1 MWTYVLQSAIIDLER
16 MDDIMSKY
24 ADLPEHS
31 KKQQVEY
38 KKLRLKRVPLD
49 MQLDEYDRLKQAAT
63 NAGMPVNS
71 WIKTAI
77 REKMDRDR

>member
-1 MWTYVLQSAIIDLER
+1 MTQSAIIDLER
-16 MDDIMSKY
+16 MDDIMTKY
-24 ADLPEHS
+24 ADLSDHS
-31 KKQQVEY
+31 KQKHLEYAKQ
-38 KKLRLKRVPLD
+38 KIKRVPLD